1 MLGIIDIFLSRDP
14 QIPVNVS
21 GPAASADWR
30 LEMMGSTSARR
41 SLVSWSRTDSVCGAS
56 FVKGLRCTEQPGAV

>member
-1 MLGIIDIFLSRDP
+1 MLGIVDIFLSRDP

-41 SLVSWSRTDSVCGAS
+41 SLVSRTTDSVCGAS
-56 FVKGLRCTEQPGAV
+56 FVKGLRCTQQPGAV

>member
-1 MLGIIDIFLSRDP
+1 MLGIIDIFVSRDP

-41 SLVSWSRTDSVCGAS
+41 SLLVSRTD
-56 FVKGLRCTEQPGAV
+56 GLCLWGRFR

>member
-41 SLVSWSRTDSVCGAS
+41 SLLVSRTD
-56 FVKGLRCTEQPGAV
+56 GLGLWGRFR